1 MPEISPA
8 AFDRLR
14 DVRAGAPEVVASTLA
29 ARTRRPLLGDDGK
42 LFIVA
47 ADHPARGAL
56 AVRDDES
63 AMADRYDLLERLV
76 VALGRP
82 GVDGVLGTPDILEDL
97 ALLGA
102 LDGKVVVGSMNRGG
116 LRGATFEMDDRYTA
130 YSASAIKR
138 SEFDFAKLLVRVA
151 LQDAG
156 TAPTLEATAKAVTEA
171 AAEQLPIM
179 LEPFMSSWQD
189 GRVVNDLTADA
200 VITSM
205 AIAAGL
211 GESSA
216 YSWLKIP
223 VVDDMER
230 VMAATTLPTLLLGGD
245 PSSRP
250 LETYAAWADALALPG
265 VRGLVVGRTLLY
277 PPDGDVAAAVDV
289 AAGLVHT
296 RPDGHASGGS
306 VHSQSGGSVH
316 SQEAR
321 GTSSTDPHDP
331 AARLAGTSTMDS
343 SIPEGSTA

>member
-1 MPEISPA
+1 MPELTSSD
-8 AFDRLR
+8 FDRLR
-14 DVRAGAPEVVASTLA
+14 DTRAGHPERIASVLA
-29 ARTRRPLLGDDGK
+29 SRRRRPLLGEDGK

-56 AVRDDES
+56 AVRDDPS
-63 AMADRYDLLERLV
+63 AMANRYDLLERLV

-102 LDGKVVVGSMNRGG
+102 LDDKVVVGSMNRGG

-130 YSASAIKR
+130 YSAASIAD
-138 SEFDFAKLLVRVA
+138 SGFDFAKLLIRVA
-151 LQDAG
+151 LSDAG

-171 AAEQLPIM
+171 AARRLPIM
-179 LEPFMSSWQD
+179 LEPFMSEHRD
-189 GRVVNDLTADA
+189 GSVVNDLSAEA

-245 PSSRP
+245 PASRP
-250 LETYAAWADALALPG
+250 LETYAKWADALALPG

-277 PPDGDVAAAVDV
+277 PSDGDVAAAVDV
-289 AAGLVHT
+289 AAGLVH
-296 RPDGHASGGS
+296 
-306 VHSQSGGSVH
+306 

-321 GTSSTDPHDP
+321 GGFSTDAHDP
-331 AARLAGTSTMDS
+331 AARLAGATTMDS
-343 SIPEGSTA
+343 SISEGSNA